1 MVPEGLKGAVMTIN
15 GDRWTVVDVAPAE
28 ELAEMVAVI
37 LEDEGIVNVVRPA
50 DGIGDALSH
59 LGSVRVGTTLVLV
72 PEGDATRALEVIAET
87 VTDYQGPDLEA
98 LLEAGWTDGDA
109 DEAAAGSTEQ
119 GSDEGGTTG

>member
-50 DGIGDALSH
+50 DGMGDALSH

-72 PEGDATRALEVIAET
+72 PEADATRALEVIAET
-87 VTDYQGPDLEA
+87 VTDYQGPDLEELMA
-98 LLEAGWTDGDA
+98 SGFSMEE
-109 DEAAAGSTEQ
+109 DED
-119 GSDEGGTTG
+119 SDT